1 MIVLQI
7 LQEILSTPSLLVG
20 IMALIG
26 LLLQKKPVEDVVKGT
41 IKTIVGFLVLTAG
54 SSFLQSGS
62 LNDFGTLFNFAFN
75 VQGVVPNNEAVVSL
89 AMTDYAA
96 PTALIMCFGMVAN
109 IVMARFS
116 RSAMTTFFSIPNNM
130 R

>member
-89 AMTDYAA
+89 
-96 PTALIMCFGMVAN
+96 L
-109 IVMARFS
+109 R
-116 RSAMTTFFSIPNNM
+116 R
-130 R
+130 RH

>member
-75 VQGVVPNNEAVVSL
+75 VQGVVPEA
-89 AMTDYAA
+89 D
-96 PTALIMCFGMVAN
+96 
-109 IVMARFS
+109 
-116 RSAMTTFFSIPNNM
+116 
-130 R
+130 